1 MYLWTAIDASDAL
14 GEIRRRAEAENRDLA
29 LNEAAFTLPMH
40 VSLKISFA
48 LAEEQAE
55 AAVAEIAAFLGEQ
68 PPFPVQVEGLEQQGS
83 LLWIRMQPSDR
94 LRALHD
100 GLDARLEAR
109 FGVPQHAFDKSF
121 LFHATQFLEEDV
133 QRVARM
139 LERLRNAPLPAAF
152 SAERYLIGCSESGQP
167 GTYRVIRRAE
177 GLTNRPRDIV

>member
-94 LRALHD
+94 LRTTVWTPGWKRALAC
-100 GLDARLEAR
+100 LSMPLISPFSSMPR
-109 FGVPQHAFDKSF
+109 SF
-121 LFHATQFLEEDV
+121 WRRMCSASPACWSGCGTRPCPRHSPRSAT
-133 QRVARM
+133 
-139 LERLRNAPLPAAF
+139 
-152 SAERYLIGCSESGQP
+152 
-167 GTYRVIRRAE
+167 
-177 GLTNRPRDIV
+177 